1 MTPTLNYSA
10 IQPMDAIL
18 CWGSRRNP
26 VSGLIEI
33 FARHDGVMGP
43 SHVCLCRQAG
53 HSTATPALVT
63 GGPLIWTY
71 TPPTIIEATWTFDGT
86 VNGVRTKPLPQLL
99 AEYPPGGVKHFALM
113 PDARKRA
120 DLEAFYASCGQ
131 LDGVAHYSIPQLFRF
146 MLPDTILDSITP
158 DAETAKTLS
167 VVCSGCAAW
176 LLEACHVFHGVNPLT
191 MAPAD
196 FLRLADPKLVGGG
209 LFKPGVVI

>member
-1 MTPTLNYSA
+1 MIPNPTYPD
-10 IQPMDAIL
+10 IQPMDVIL

-26 VSGLIEI
+26 ISGLIEL
-33 FARHDGVMGP
+33 FTRHDGVMGA
-43 SHVCLCRQAG
+43 SHVCLCRQRG
-53 HSTATPALVT
+53 YATPDPVKS
-63 GGPLIWTY
+63 GWIW
-71 TPPTIIEATWTFDGT
+71 TPPTIIEATWTFDGK

-120 DLEAFYASCGQ
+120 DLEAFYAACGQ

-146 MLPDTILDSITP
+146 MLPDTILDSVTP
-158 DAETAKTLS
+158 DAETSKTLS

-196 FLRLADPKLVGGG
+196 FLRLADPNRVGGAI
-209 LFKPGVVI
+209 FQQGVPI